1 MFTDA
6 EARVHWRGDNGSIGS
21 DPLQAGQLGDKGRR
35 LHDESLVLSRKPPV
49 S

>member
-21 DPLQAGQLGDKGRR
+21 DPLRQGSWETKVTVYMMS
-35 LHDESLVLSRKPPV
+35 H
-49 S
+49 